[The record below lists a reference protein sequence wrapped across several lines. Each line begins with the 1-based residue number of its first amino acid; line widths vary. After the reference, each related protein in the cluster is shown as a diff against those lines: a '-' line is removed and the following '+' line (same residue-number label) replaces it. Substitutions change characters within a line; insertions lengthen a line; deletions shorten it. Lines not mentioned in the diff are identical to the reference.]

1 MKSILQPIKP
11 QYCELIVAGKKTIEV
26 RKTRP
31 KIETPFK
38 VYIYETKDKKYENI
52 GFCYPDKNI
61 KFIHAPGK
69 VIGEYVCDKI
79 IKYSPLHSGE
89 GYIIPYLQQALCCLS
104 HKQLWKYGKGKILYG
119 WYISDLVIY
128 DKPRELREFGKECNL
143 DCQSVRCPYWKYQRV
158 NADEWDYDCSCNN
171 IKPLTRPPQSW
182 CFVEE
187 V

>member
-1 MKSILQPIKP
+1 MPILQPIKP
-11 QYCELIVAGKKTIEV
+11 QYCELIVVGKKTIEV

-119 WYISDLVIY
+119 WHISDLKIY
-128 DKPRELREFGKECNL
+128 DRPKELSEFYTDCKPDDKK
-143 DCQSVRCPYWKYQRV
+143 CQKCPHYTEPDIYGL
-158 NADEWDYDCSCNN
+158 NFCSTYFE
-171 IKPLTRPPQSW
+171 KHLTRPPQSW
-182 CFVEE
+182 CYVEE